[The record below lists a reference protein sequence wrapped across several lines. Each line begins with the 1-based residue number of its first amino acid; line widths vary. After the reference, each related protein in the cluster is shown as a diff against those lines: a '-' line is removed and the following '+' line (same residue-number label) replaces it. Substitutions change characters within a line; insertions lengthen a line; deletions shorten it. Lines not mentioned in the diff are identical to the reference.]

1 MYIDKLEVYGSMHF
15 VSNVKFKHATVDD
28 FSVGVRWIKLVILS
42 ANFDPIQSGMVL
54 LCFFFSCCCLFF
66 FYFERESFRL
76 AKSGLSGKCSSKV
89 KIVLSEAIKK
99 FPLYKCIQCKFAIIP
114 EEGSFGQPRFS
125 TLKAHSSFY
134 RLLFLHSFGQ

>member
-42 ANFDPIQSGMVL
+42 ANFDPIQSEMVL
-54 LCFFFSCCCLFF
+54 LFFFSCCCLFF